1 MLSPAT
7 RYEQVKETLGTSPRK
22 WLITGVGGF
31 VGSHLLETLLKLNQ
45 HVVGLENWSTGQRK
59 NLARVH
65 SSVGDSLWRRFTLHS
80 GDVRNPATCLK
91 CMRGIDYVLHQA
103 ALASV
108 PLSFREPALCNAV
121 NVDGFLNVFLAAAD
135 AKVRRV
141 VYASSSAV
149 YGDTPE
155 LPKREECVGSCLSP
169 YAVSKRVDEL
179 YADVLAPLS
188 GCTAIGLRYFNVFGP
203 RQDPNGPYAAVIPQ
217 WVSSMLQNR
226 KVTINGD
233 GKTTR
238 DFCYIADV
246 VQANLLAATAE
257 PFPFTHRIY
266 NVASG
271 QQTSLNQLF
280 YSIRESLAEVGIGVQ
295 QSDPAYGPF
304 RQGDIRHSH
313 GDTSRIA
320 RELGYEP
327 TCSLVEGI
335 TESLPWYQSIAGI
348 GTGARPKRAASQTGR
363 KAKKGRALK
372 RESPR

>member
-7 RYEQVKETLGTSPRK
+7 RYEQVKETLRTSSRK

-45 HVVGLENWSTGQRK
+45 HVVGLDNGSAGQRK
-59 NLARVH
+59 NLARVRH
-65 SSVGDSLWRRFTLHS
+65 SVGDSLWRQFTLHS
-80 GDVRNPATCLK
+80 GDIRSPTTCRK

-121 NVDGFLNVFLAAAD
+121 NVDGFLNIFLAATD
-135 AKVRRV
+135 AKVRRI

-155 LPKREECVGSCLSP
+155 LPKREECIGSCLSP
-169 YAVSKRVDEL
+169 YAVSKRVNEL

-188 GCTAIGLRYFNVFGP
+188 GCAAVGLRYFNVFGP

-226 KVTINGD
+226 KVIINGD

-238 DFCYIADV
+238 DFCYIDNV
-246 VQANLLAATAE
+246 VQANLLAATTE
-257 PFPFTHRIY
+257 PFPFAHRIY

-271 QQTSLNQLF
+271 GQTSLTQLF
-280 YSIRESLAEVGIGVQ
+280 LAIRESLAASGKDVG
-295 QSDPAYGPF
+295 QSEPVYGPF
-304 RQGDIRHSH
+304 RQGDIRHSQ

-335 TESLPWYQSIAGI
+335 SESLPWYQSIGE
-348 GTGARPKRAASQTGR
+348 TSPGARPKQAASRTG

-372 RESPR
+372 RQLPR